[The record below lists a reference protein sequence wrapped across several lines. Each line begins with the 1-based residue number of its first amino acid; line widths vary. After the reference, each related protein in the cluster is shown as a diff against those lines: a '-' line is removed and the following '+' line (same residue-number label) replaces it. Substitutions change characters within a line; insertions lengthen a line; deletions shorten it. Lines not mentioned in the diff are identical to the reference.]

1 MSQIVF
7 SPDCSFNPKIDRSEV
22 DQFGFLDLCDAYA
35 NGSVPGSVD
44 FSSSEYNEMTPDDVL
59 SRPDDKFAAM
69 RQRSYV
75 QSTLKAAKES
85 AAAAAAAAE

>member
-1 MSQIVF
+1 MNKIVI
-7 SPDCSFNPKIDRSEV
+7 SERCSFDPKYDRSEV

-44 FSSSEYNEMTPDDVL
+44 FSSSEFNGMTPDDVM
-59 SRPDDKFAAM
+59 SRPDDKFAAL

-75 QSTLKAAKES
+75 QNTLK
-85 AAAAAAAAE
+85 AAAAAAE